1 MLSNYHPLPESTVDP
16 LSCALFLLISFILA
30 GIVQITWFKSKLS
43 QPFKIPI
50 DLGFTCRGRRILGD
64 NKTLRG
70 FMLMLPASSG
80 AFFLLGLLT
89 ATMPHVSRQLWPLT
103 PPAFALLGFYAGL
116 GFMAGEL
123 PNSFLKRQLDIP
135 PGGAPRQLCAKVLF
149 FLIDRF
155 DSIFG
160 MLLAVSVSVPTPWQ
174 TWLYLAL
181 LGPGVHWVFSVIL
194 YWWGVK
200 GRPA

>member
-1 MLSNYHPLPESTVDP
+1 MFSSHQPLAEQTLDP
-16 LSCALFLLISFILA
+16 LSCALFLLSAFILA
-30 GIVQITWFKSKLS
+30 GIAQITWFKSKLS
-43 QPFKIPI
+43 QPFRMPL
-50 DLGFTCRGRRILGD
+50 DLGMTFRGRRILGD

-70 FMLMLPASSG
+70 FMIMLPASSG
-80 AFFLLGLLT
+80 AFLLLGLLA
-89 ATMPHVSRQLWPLT
+89 ATMPQVAARLWPLA
-103 PPAFALLGFYAGL
+103 PSAFALLGLYAGL

-135 PGGAPRQLCAKVLF
+135 PGGAPRPLFAKVLF
-149 FLIDRF
+149 FLLDRY

-160 MLLAVSVSVPTPWQ
+160 LLLAVSLTVPTPWQ
-174 TWLYLAL
+174 TWFYLAL
-181 LGPGVHWVFSVIL
+181 LGPGVHWFFSVIL